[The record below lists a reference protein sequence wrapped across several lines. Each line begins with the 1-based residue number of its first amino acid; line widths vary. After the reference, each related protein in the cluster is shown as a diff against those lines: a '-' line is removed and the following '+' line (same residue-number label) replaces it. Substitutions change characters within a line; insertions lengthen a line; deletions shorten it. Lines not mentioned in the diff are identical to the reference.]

1 MTKII
6 ETKKWIGLLIYP
18 FFVFT
23 AWSANGQ
30 SSLLQSY
37 QDVLNFDFSTP
48 IGAQRDNN
56 SGIPNFDLYVDN
68 LREVTYLLFTENEKA
83 FDSLRRNEKPRL
95 KTLKNVEKP
104 SPYTNF
110 LRAEIKI
117 QWAFT
122 KLKFGE
128 TWSGVWALRSA
139 YKTIKRNIEAYPDF
153 ELNYKSLGL
162 LHVIFG
168 AVPDGYRWTLS
179 LLGLEGDTQKGLKEL
194 YNIMDTRSPFSTE
207 IRLVAALVESY
218 LIEDHAAA
226 LKLVESENTGSLM
239 AKRYV
244 QVLILMKSHQS
255 AKAADIMEEVLNA
268 LKSPETKPL
277 FQYLL
282 AEARFQE
289 GNYPTARGHY
299 RNFLQNFHGSNHTK
313 DATFKWGLCEQFM
326 GNGSTAQALYN
337 RAMDIEADSE
347 ADKNAQK
354 LMKAR
359 PFPDGSLLVI
369 RYAIDGGFYNKADS
383 VFKDI
388 NIGSFPPYQ
397 QFELVY
403 RQARMRHLQENLTEA
418 SRLYK
423 EVIAKDEE
431 MPETYFVPNSY
442 LQLGYLEVKRGND
455 QMAIDYFEKVLT
467 FRKHPY
473 KNSLD
478 SKAKIALKAL
488 QKSGD

>member
-1 MTKII
+1 MIKLIKTR
-6 ETKKWIGLLIYP
+6 KWIGLLVYP

-30 SSLLQSY
+30 SPLLQAY
-37 QDVLNFDFSTP
+37 QDVLNFDFSSP
-48 IGAQRDNN
+48 IEVQRLND

-68 LREVTYLLFTENEKA
+68 LREVTYLLFTENEDA

-95 KTLKNVEKP
+95 KKLKNVDTH
-104 SPYTNF
+104 SPYTDF

-179 LLGLEGDTQKGLKEL
+179 LLGLEGDTQKGLEEL
-194 YNIMDTRSPFSTE
+194 YNIMDHRTPLQTE

-218 LIEDHAAA
+218 LIEDHQSA
-226 LKLVESENTGSLM
+226 LALINESTDDLM
-239 AKRYV
+239 ARHYV

-255 AKAADIMEEVLNA
+255 AKAATIMEGVLEA

-289 GNYPTARGHY
+289 GKYPTARAHY
-299 RNFLQNFHGSNHTK
+299 RGFLQNFHGSNHTK

-326 GNGSTAQALYN
+326 GNGSTAEALYN

-369 RYAIDGGFYNKADS
+369 RYAIDGGFYQKADS
-383 VFKDI
+383 VFQGI

-403 RQARMRHLQENLTEA
+403 RQARMRHLQENFPEA
-418 SRLYK
+418 SKLYK
-423 EVIAKDEE
+423 EVIAKDKEL
-431 MPETYFVPNSY
+431 PETYFVPNSY
-442 LQLGYLEVKRGND
+442 LQLGYLEVARGND
-455 QMAIDYFEKVLT
+455 AMAIDYFEKVLT

-478 SKAKIALKAL
+478 SKAKIALKGL
-488 QKSGD
+488 NK